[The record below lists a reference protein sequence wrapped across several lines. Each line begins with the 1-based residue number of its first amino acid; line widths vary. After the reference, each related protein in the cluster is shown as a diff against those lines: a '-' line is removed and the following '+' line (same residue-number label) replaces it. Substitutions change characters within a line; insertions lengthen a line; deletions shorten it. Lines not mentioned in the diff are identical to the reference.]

1 MDKVNLSRQ
10 AVVNDPH
17 LRIEP
22 ELWFKLM
29 QDKEGTAMTEE
40 EKEEHKQVGNKKA
53 KVKTRNIIFAQ
64 TFFPDLLILSW
75 PTTPMLCAI

>member
-40 EKEEHKQVGNKKA
+40 EKEEHKQV
-53 KVKTRNIIFAQ
+53 
-64 TFFPDLLILSW
+64 
-75 PTTPMLCAI
+75 